1 MTNTDSVLQLTDLFD
16 RAAHAHHQ
24 AFLATHGED
33 PDWAAW
39 YARWLLDPLGRA
51 LDRAY
56 TVDELTQML
65 EAAEQQKLARAP
77 TADWRAY
84 YAGFFLELAHPESAR

>member
-1 MTNTDSVLQLTDLFD
+1 MTNSDSVLQLTELFD

-24 AFLATHGED
+24 AFLATNGED
-33 PDWAAW
+33 AKWAAW

-56 TVDELTQML
+56 SVEELTEML
-65 EAAEQQKLARAP
+65 EAAEQQKRARAP

-84 YAGFFLELAHPESAR
+84 YAGFFLELAQPESAQ